1 MNKAQDT
8 STVMLTPE
16 VVAKLDAAQSLEI
29 VATLGDSFITTLREL
44 HAPPVGLKSLRRYR
58 IQEAAREIGRSVS
71 WLRAQEHE
79 GSFPAPADRSPGGR
93 RMYTLE
99 EINAI
104 RLYAGTMPKPP
115 TRKPYVLGFVN
126 FKGGSSKTTCTYLA
140 SHFLASRGFR
150 VLLIDLDPQGS
161 LSGSFEISRNGEPV
175 RGVDWEQT
183 IGPIL
188 TGEIDDPMPLVHQ
201 THWPTIDLIPAS
213 VDVYDAEMLLA
224 VETARTGIQDNP
236 FWRRLDTAVRR
247 LEDYDF
253 VLLDSAPA
261 LNLAAINAVVAADG
275 LVIPVPP
282 RNLDLEAAVKFAKV
296 VYSWTER
303 LPGFNQRHRWLRLL
317 LTQLQKGSVSDQ
329 THALLASRFFGSL
342 IFSNHFPMS
351 EAVRR
356 GSAGAPS
363 CYEGSNQV
371 DKSQAEANR
380 RVREALDEVF
390 EEMLTLVYASRGDKS

>member
-1 MNKAQDT
+1 MNKQQEAAAA
-8 STVMLTPE
+8 MLTPD
-16 VVAKLDAAQSLEI
+16 VVSKLDVQESLEI
-29 VATLGDSFITTLREL
+29 VATLGDSFISTLREL
-44 HAPPVGLKSLRRYR
+44 HAPPIGLKTLRRYR
-58 IQEAAREIGRSVS
+58 IQEAAREVGRSVS
-71 WLRAQEHE
+71 WLRSQESE
-79 GSFPAPADRSPGGR
+79 GNFPGPSDRSAGGR

-104 RLYAGTMPKPP
+104 RAYAGTLPKTPA
-115 TRKPYVLGFVN
+115 RRPYVLGFVN

-140 SHFLASRGFR
+140 SHFLASRGYR
-150 VLLIDLDPQGS
+150 VLLVDLDPQGS
-161 LSGSFEISRNGEPV
+161 LTASFEVSRGGEPV
-175 RGVDWEQT
+175 RGIDWEQT

-188 TGEIDDPMPLVHQ
+188 TGEIDDPLTLVHQ
-201 THWPTIDLIPAS
+201 THWPTIDIIPAS

-236 FWRRLDTAVRR
+236 FWRRLDTAMRR
-247 LEDYDF
+247 LDQYDF

-261 LNLAAINAVVAADG
+261 LNLAAINAVVASDG

-296 VYSWTER
+296 VHAWTER
-303 LPGFNQRHRWLRLL
+303 LPGFNDRKRWLRLL
-317 LTQLQKGSVSDQ
+317 LTQLQKGSLSDQ

-342 IFSNHFPMS
+342 IFNNHFPMS

-371 DKSQAEANR
+371 DRSQAEANR

-390 EEMLTLVYASRGDKS
+390 EEMLGMIDLKRGTKA